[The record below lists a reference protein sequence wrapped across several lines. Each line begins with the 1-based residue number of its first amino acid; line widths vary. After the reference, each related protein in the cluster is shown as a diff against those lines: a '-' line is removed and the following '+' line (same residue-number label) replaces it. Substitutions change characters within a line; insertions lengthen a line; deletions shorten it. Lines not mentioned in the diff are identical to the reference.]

1 MADTEKNKQIV
12 LEFLEAFTTFD
23 PEVYERY
30 LTADPLYTIGVNVYH
45 GREGFRNVA
54 YFGRTLYPN
63 GQESR
68 TIHHIAAEGDV
79 VAVLMTIK
87 AVTNAG
93 KDYENNYAVHF
104 ELEDG
109 KIAKQWEFMDF
120 RVSTDKFDLSALAG
134 DR

>member
-12 LEFLEAFTTFD
+12 LAFLEDFTTFD
-23 PEVYERY
+23 AEVYEPY
-30 LTADPLYTIGVNVYH
+30 LTENPVYWVGMTKH
-45 GREGFRNVA
+45 DGREGFAQVA

-68 TIHHIAAEGDV
+68 TIHHIVAEGDV

-87 AVTNAG
+87 AITNAG
-93 KDYENNYAVHF
+93 KDYENTYAVHF

-109 KIAKQWEFMDF
+109 KIASQVEIMDF
-120 RVSTDKFDLSALAG
+120 RVSSDKFDLSALA
-134 DR
+134 

>member
-1 MADTEKNKQIV
+1 MADTEKNKQVV

-23 PEVYERY
+23 PAVYEPY
-30 LTADPLYTIGVNVYH
+30 LTEHPVYQVGMTRH
-45 GREGFRNVA
+45 DGREGFGTVA

-68 TIHHIAAEGDV
+68 EIHHIVAEGDV

-93 KDYENNYAVHF
+93 KDYENTYAVHF

-109 KIAKQWEFMDF
+109 KIASQVELMDF
-120 RVSTDKFDLSALAG
+120 RVSGDKFDLSALA
-134 DR
+134 